1 MAYPTPPKK
10 TTSMSS
16 MSNRMSSSKEGEFC
30 SYLMSSAVQMHIYH
44 LRSKGPGSFAMHMAL
59 GTLYDALPDLTDALA
74 ESIQGKM
81 GLLDYTYSASYDN
94 NVQNALMYVRECLE
108 YVKETRKNICQ
119 DTYVQNQIDSIEQEF
134 YSTIYK
140 LENLQ

>member
-16 MSNRMSSSKEGEFC
+16 RMSPSSEGEFC
-30 SYLMSSAVQMHIYH
+30 SYLMSAAVQVHIYH
-44 LRSKGPGSFAMHMAL
+44 LRAKGPGAFAMHMAL
-59 GTLYDALPDLTDALA
+59 GGLYDALPDLADALA

-81 GLLDYTYSASYDN
+81 GLLDYTYEASYDN
-94 NVQNALMYVRECLE
+94 NVANALMFVRNCLN
-108 YVKETRKNICQ
+108 YIKGTRKSICQ
-119 DTYVQNQIDSIEQEF
+119 DTYVQNQIDTIEQEF

>member
-1 MAYPTPPKK
+1 MAIPLPPKK
-10 TTSMSS
+10 TASMAS
-16 MSNRMSSSKEGEFC
+16 RMSSAKEGEFC
-30 SYLMSSAVQMHIYH
+30 SYLMSAAVQIHIYH
-44 LRSKGPGSFAMHMAL
+44 LRTKGPGAFAMHMAL
-59 GTLYDALPDLTDALA
+59 GGLYDALPDLVDSLA
-74 ESIQGKM
+74 ESLQGKM

-94 NVQNALMYVRECLE
+94 NVANALMYVRECLN

-119 DTYVQNQIDSIEQEF
+119 DTYVQNQIDGIEQEF